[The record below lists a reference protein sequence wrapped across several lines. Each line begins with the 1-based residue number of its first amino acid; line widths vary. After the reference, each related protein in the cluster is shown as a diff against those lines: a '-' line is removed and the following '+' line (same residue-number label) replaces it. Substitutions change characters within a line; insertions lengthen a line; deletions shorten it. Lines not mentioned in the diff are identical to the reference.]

1 MDVFTKHEEI
11 PHFSKL
17 AEYQDIVDNE
27 YNLSVSTYVEA
38 KNTREKID
46 IVKLNEEI
54 REIVARED
62 HLRAEID
69 RIIAEIEVGTDEQAR

>member
-1 MDVFTKHEEI
+1 M
-11 PHFSKL
+11 
-17 AEYQDIVDNE
+17 DNE

-38 KNTREKID
+38 KDTREKVD

-69 RIIAEIEVGTDEQAR
+69 RIITEIEVGTDE

>member
-1 MDVFTKHEEI
+1 M
-11 PHFSKL
+11 
-17 AEYQDIVDNE
+17 DNE

-38 KNTREKID
+38 KDTREKVD

-62 HLRAEID
+62 HLREEIE
-69 RIIAEIEVGTDEQAR
+69 RIIAEIEVGTDE